1 VATSITNVQA
11 EQWILELRKSL
22 GKIRRR
28 RKITDDELLS
38 FLSEQYNQL
47 YLIHRAIA
55 GDVVFIGAPPIGDSN
70 D

>member
-1 VATSITNVQA
+1 MATSITNVQA
-11 EQWILELRKSL
+11 EQWILELHKVLRKL
-22 GKIRRR
+22 RRR
-28 RKITDDELLS
+28 RKITDEELLS

-47 YLIHRAIA
+47 YLIHRAIS